1 MDLGDEL
8 LKKPV
13 GKCTLLHLCNQ
24 PTISLLTSRQSHLGI
39 FLNFANTHPV
49 LEYQI
54 FFSNLRETQI
64 LLPYQPFT
72 AIIWPEVSLGLSSLQ
87 WKIAQITLISLPHSA
102 SNPRPSSKCGCAIT
116 DNFSHFHFLYLENNF
131 PLPSTCQ
138 PKSETNSLLTG
149 CQSST
154 GRNTTALTRQ
164 RELFVAILFI
174 SWGSEDT
181 RKGWFGWKGGKG
193 WWLRLGLGGK
203 IMVPRAPH
211 YALIYN
217 LVFWCPPLHILP
229 SPVFWSRT
237 NKTILGQHSFSY
249 QPQHCAM

>member
-1 MDLGDEL
+1 M
-8 LKKPV
+8 
-13 GKCTLLHLCNQ
+13 
-24 PTISLLTSRQSHLGI
+24 
-39 FLNFANTHPV
+39 
-49 LEYQI
+49 
-54 FFSNLRETQI
+54 
-64 LLPYQPFT
+64 
-72 AIIWPEVSLGLSSLQ
+72 SLGLSSLQ
-87 WKIAQITLISLPHSA
+87 WKIAQITLISLPHSP

-116 DNFSHFHFLYLENNF
+116 DNFSHFHFLYLENNSR
-131 PLPSTCQ
+131 LPSTCHL
-138 PKSETNSLLTG
+138 KSGTNSLLTG

-174 SWGSEDT
+174 SWGSEET
-181 RKGWFGWKGGKG
+181 GLVWVEGWKGRKG

-229 SPVFWSRT
+229 SPVFWSWT

-249 QPQHCAM
+249 QPQHCAVYKLLSTIFVYSLFFRYILWFAEVCLIV